1 MSKSSS
7 RTLKRDL
14 PLTITRVGGAALV
27 LAGFSYGGWGYL
39 DNPGDSGYVSA
50 IVASLSA
57 TTPALFL
64 IGLVGL
70 YFWVGREG
78 NFLGHVVFLSGVL
91 GTALGFMNGIGW
103 VSEAGISWWIVL
115 FSCLTLAGINTLTRK
130 TTRRRGML
138 IITSGILGW
147 LSLLTDPS
155 FPGAVAAAQTV
166 HVIFAALFC
175 LSSVVL
181 GCALLW
187 GAA

>member
-1 MSKSSS
+1 MSKSSR
-7 RTLKRDL
+7 RTLQQDL
-14 PLTITRVGGAALV
+14 PLIFTRVGGAAFI

-39 DNPGDSGYVSA
+39 DNPGDTGYVFA
-50 IVASLSA
+50 IVAALSA

-70 YFWVGREG
+70 YFSVGREG
-78 NFLGHVVFLSGVL
+78 SFLGHVAFLLGIL

-103 VSEAGISWWIVL
+103 VSEAGISWWVL
-115 FSCLTLAGINTLTRK
+115 LFFCLTLAGLNTIIRK
-130 TTRRRGML
+130 ATRRRGML

-147 LSLLTDPS
+147 ISLLTDPS

-166 HVIFAALFC
+166 HVMFAALFC

-181 GCALLW
+181 GCILFWRVA
-187 GAA
+187 